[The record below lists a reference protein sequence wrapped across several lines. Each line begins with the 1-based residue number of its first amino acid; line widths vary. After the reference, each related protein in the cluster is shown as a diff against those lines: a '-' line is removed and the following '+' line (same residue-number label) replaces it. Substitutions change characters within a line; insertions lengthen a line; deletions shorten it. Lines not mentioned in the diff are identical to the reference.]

1 MDRICSKTSSAMK
14 PNGRDSISN
23 IEPKQRTVHKVIR
36 LDSQQTYVRYYELGL
51 EGVHQQISICM
62 KDYNFISPH
71 VAFGDMLP
79 VDYEAV

>member
-36 LDSQQTYVRYYELGL
+36 LDSQ
-51 EGVHQQISICM
+51 
-62 KDYNFISPH
+62 
-71 VAFGDMLP
+71 
-79 VDYEAV
+79 